1 MTIIKEMKLFYVL
14 NIYQLRRCILCPFS
28 FPTFERPLKF
38 IKKLSTS
45 ERQYLSKTSTPCA
58 ANWTAD
64 HNERPSPSLSF
75 SFELVATTIAG

>member
-38 IKKLSTS
+38 IKNLNLDNSYISTN
-45 ERQYLSKTSTPCA
+45 L
-58 ANWTAD
+58 NIIITACR
-64 HNERPSPSLSF
+64 N
-75 SFELVATTIAG
+75 